1 MDSVST
7 SKKEPNTFSAYD
19 ALDLQM
25 MAVHD
30 INNLFTGIFSNI
42 LLLHKYVEN
51 NKEAIQYLE
60 NIEHCSRRATEIASE
75 MLAPPGTERR
85 RDTRINTR
93 LLINEAVSSVI
104 HNFSKEIHLA
114 TEISTS
120 IADLKG
126 NSTEIY
132 SVILNILINAFEAI
146 PQKGMIT
153 ISAVN
158 IFPPV
163 MLGKENEEEQPKVLI
178 NIKDNGTGMPPNVVD
193 KIFQP
198 YYSTKNKGR
207 VSGIG
212 LFTVKKMIEANGG
225 RIFVES
231 TPGEGSKFSIEF
243 PAYVHTRREKTR
255 ENVNILIADDEVLL
269 VSILEDLLTGMGY
282 HVSCV
287 NSAEGAIE
295 KLRTD
300 STFDVLLTDLRMGGI
315 DGLAA
320 VKEIRKFDQDV
331 KVILSTGTMGLSSL
345 EFTDVRVDAVLQKP
359 YELESLIA
367 LLNSLV

>member
-1 MDSVST
+1 MDSLST
-7 SKKEPNTFSAYD
+7 SNKAPNQPVAYD

-30 INNLFTGIFSNI
+30 INNLFTGIFSNT
-42 LLLHKYVEN
+42 LMLQKHLVN
-51 NKEAIQYLE
+51 NKEALQYLE
-60 NIEHCSRRATEIASE
+60 NIEHCARRATEIASE
-75 MLAPPGTERR
+75 MLAPSGTERR

-104 HNFSKEIHLA
+104 HNFSNDIHLS

-132 SVILNILINAFEAI
+132 SIILNILINAFEAI
-146 PQKGMIT
+146 PEKGTIT
-153 ISAVN
+153 ITAVN

-163 MLGKENEEEQPKVLI
+163 MLGKENEEDQPKVLI
-178 NIKDNGTGMPPNVVD
+178 NIKDDGSGMPPDVLD

-212 LFTVKKMIEANGG
+212 LFTVKNLVEANGG

-231 TPGEGSKFSIEF
+231 TPGEGSKFSLEF
-243 PAYVHTRREKTR
+243 PAYINTRKVRSK
-255 ENVNILIADDEVLL
+255 ENFNILIADDEVLL
-269 VSILEDLLTGMGY
+269 VSILEDLLTGLGY

-287 NSAEGAIE
+287 NSAEDAIE

-300 STFDVLLTDLRMGGI
+300 NTFDVFITDLRMGGI

-331 KVILSTGTMGLSSL
+331 KVILSTGTMGLNSL

-359 YELESLIA
+359 YELESLLA